1 MGQTPDAQTLFKRHF
16 AYPATH
22 LVYAPGHLEL
32 LGSAA
37 VDPDGLAL
45 TAAIDQNVE
54 IASAPRSDGKIEL
67 ASSFSPERD
76 LFWMSD
82 LGPNGKTPWAD
93 CMRAVF
99 VELRRRGVH
108 FSGFNA
114 AVFQQGGELSSWAAL
129 QVATALTVRRL
140 YPFGLSE
147 TGATILPKRNARGQL
162 PPPSAA
168 EKIAL
173 AKLCQA
179 AAQKQA
185 GGNPALSGPISS
197 LFGKAWH
204 LLSIDQRFLT
214 VEPVPLIGEVFI
226 RCEPLSDAE
235 EKNGADTDPEIRS
248 CCETAA
254 QKLGAKSFRSLE
266 LKFLEANKAKLE
278 AREYECARHFVGD
291 VHRLVAAER
300 ALRAD
305 DHRQFGQYLTD
316 SYRSARELLNT
327 GSADLDL
334 LLEIA
339 KEQPGWLGSVARG
352 SAIFNLVGFHQAEGF
367 KTATT
372 EEFKARTG
380 RGLRTTLV
388 RTAGGA
394 AG

>member
-1 MGQTPDAQTLFKRHF
+1 MGQTPDAQTLFKRQF

-32 LGSAA
+32 LGSGV
-37 VDPDGLAL
+37 VDPDGLVL
-45 TAAIDQNVE
+45 SAAIDQHTE

-67 ASSFSPERD
+67 VSSFTPEREV
-76 LFWMSD
+76 FWMSD
-82 LGPNGKTPWAD
+82 LTPNGKTPWTD
-93 CMRAVF
+93 CMRAVL

-114 AVFQQGGELSSWAAL
+114 AVFQQGGELSSRAAL
-129 QVATALTVRRL
+129 QIAAVLTIRRL

-147 TGATILPKRNARGQL
+147 TGATIPPKRNARGEL
-162 PPPSAA
+162 PPPSAI

-179 AAQKQA
+179 AQQKQT
-185 GGNPALSGPISS
+185 GGNPGLSGPLSS

-204 LLSIDQRFLT
+204 LLSIDLRFLT
-214 VEPVPLIGEVFI
+214 VESVPLIGEVFI
-226 RCEPLSDAE
+226 RCEPVRDTEDKNGMDKDAE
-235 EKNGADTDPEIRS
+235 LRYR
-248 CCETAA
+248 CETAA

-266 LKFLEANKAKLE
+266 LKFLEANKARLE
-278 AREYECARHFVGD
+278 TREYECARHFAAD

-316 SYRSARELLNT
+316 SYRSARELLKT
-327 GSADLDL
+327 GNEDLDL

-339 KEQPGWLGSVARG
+339 KKQPGWLGSVPSG
-352 SAIFNLVGFHQAEGF
+352 STTFNLVGFHQAEGF
-367 KTATT
+367 KTTVT

-380 RGLRTTLV
+380 RDLRTTLV
-388 RTAGGA
+388 RTAVGA